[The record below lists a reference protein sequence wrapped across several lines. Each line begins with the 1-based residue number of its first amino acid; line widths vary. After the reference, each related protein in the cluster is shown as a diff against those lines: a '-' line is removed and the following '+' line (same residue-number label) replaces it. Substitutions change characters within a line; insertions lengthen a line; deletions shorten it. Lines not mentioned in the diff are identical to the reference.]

1 MWPFQWVNDS
11 LQQLAEDAQSAGKF
25 VANTCNSEVFGSVA
39 SDGPKTPGKAPEVT
53 VKDEEAART
62 FADRWHSE
70 GQHFYNSRA
79 RKVVQAPNQVPKPTG
94 EDRKVT
100 TENKEEAGWL
110 FGAGFA
116 EFFWSPWAASGCSK
130 DSVEDAKVSIEV
142 SLTSVEISQ
151 APPVEADKV
160 TGKRK
165 EEAQW
170 FWESPFTP
178 RPPVRTLS
186 KFPFASLRQK
196 VR

>member
-1 MWPFQWVNDS
+1 MWPLQWVNDS
-11 LQQLAEDAQSAGKF
+11 LQQLAEDVQSAGKS
-25 VANTCNSEVFGSVA
+25 VANACNSEVFGSVA
-39 SDGPKTPGKAPEVT
+39 SDGPQTPGKAPEVT
-53 VKDEEAART
+53 VKDEEPART

-70 GQHFYNSRA
+70 GQQFYNYRA
-79 RKVVQAPNQVPKPTG
+79 RRVAQAPNQVPKPTG
-94 EDRKVT
+94 EDQKVT
-100 TENKEEAGWL
+100 TEKKEEAGWL
-110 FGAGFA
+110 FGAGSA
-116 EFFWSPWAASGCSK
+116 VISWSPWAASGDSK
-130 DSVEDAKVSIEV
+130 DSVDDAKASIEV

-151 APPVEADKV
+151 APVEADKV